1 MTAAASG
8 PPFFVTA
15 PAGWPAKYSVGVAT
29 GETKQLAT
37 DKALRIVDAMRTSV
51 ARRGVAGS
59 TFDHVAREAGVSRGL
74 LHYYF
79 GSKEKLLVE
88 VAKRDSE
95 VRFTKM
101 AAQLE
106 RATSGQELVDQW
118 VRSLQAT
125 VRHEPEFVTMLLE
138 LYTLAQRNPEIAVE
152 LASLMQGMS
161 GALATRSRQLQEAGV
176 VELAAAPETVADVLL
191 GFGYGMA
198 LRLLAD
204 PARELDGAIEAAAIA
219 CRGLYRD
226 L

>member
-1 MTAAASG
+1 
-8 PPFFVTA
+8 
-15 PAGWPAKYSVGVAT
+15 VAT
-29 GETKQLAT
+29 EETKRQLAT
-37 DKALRIVDAMRTSV
+37 DKALRIVDAMRSSV

-79 GSKEKLLVE
+79 GSKERLLVE

-95 VRFTKM
+95 VRFAAM

-106 RATSGQELVDQW
+106 RAENADQLVGQW

-125 VRHEPEFVTMLLE
+125 VKHEPEFVTMLLE
-138 LYTLAQRNPEIAVE
+138 LYTLAQRNPEIADE
-152 LASLMQGMS
+152 LAGVMQGMTD
-161 GALATRSRQLQEAGV
+161 AIAHRSRQLQEEGV
-176 VELAAAPETVADVLL
+176 IELVADPETVADVML

-204 PARELDGAIEAAAIA
+204 PSRDMDGAIEVAATAA
-219 CRGLYRD
+219 RGLYRD

>member
-1 MTAAASG
+1 M
-8 PPFFVTA
+8 
-15 PAGWPAKYSVGVAT
+15 AT
-29 GETKQLAT
+29 EETKRQLAT
-37 DKALRIVDAMRTSV
+37 DKALRIVDAMRSSV

-79 GSKEKLLVE
+79 GSKERLLVE

-95 VRFTKM
+95 VRFAVMT
-101 AAQLE
+101 AQIN
-106 RATSGQELVDQW
+106 RAQNAQQLVDQW

-125 VRHEPEFVTMLLE
+125 VKHEPEFVTMLLE
-138 LYTLAQRNPEIAVE
+138 LYTLAQRNPEIADE
-152 LASLMQGMS
+152 LAGMMQGMS
-161 GALATRSRQLQEAGV
+161 EGIANRSRELEAQGV
-176 VELAAAPETVADVLL
+176 IEIVADAATVADVML

-204 PARELDGAIEAAAIA
+204 PTRDMDAAIEVAATAA
-219 CRGLYRD
+219 RGLYRD